1 MELKKTLFAQNY
13 WWKEKIAFDFKDRD
27 IDIEISKFITE
38 PQILAITGIRRV
50 GKTTYLLSLINKLIK
65 NGTNP
70 EAILFVSFDELKTQK
85 IRDILE
91 TYESIIENKKFQ
103 KTYLF
108 LDEIQKLKDWENQI
122 KSIYDEHKLKNDLK
136 IFISG
141 SESLFIRKKSK
152 ETLAGRIFEFKMNQ
166 LSFKEYLNFK
176 DLNYKNI
183 QLYEKELLIDFNNFI
198 LTQGFPEML
207 NYTDYFKLK
216 KYTNEITEK
225 IIFGD
230 IAKQFK
236 ITNLQALESIV
247 KIISNN
253 PGQLLDQTDLGSE
266 INVVRQVVSNYL
278 KYLEESYLIKKQYN
292 YSNNFRKTERKL
304 KKYYP
309 TILSPEIILDEDYL
323 SKSKVFETFIINQ
336 LNSNFFWRD
345 AYKNEVDM
353 IFEKNKTIV
362 PIEIKYGKV
371 ETEGLDKFMSNNNV
385 SVGYIISLNIEKKIQ
400 KGDKTIYVIPAY
412 KFLLNKDKY
421 L

>member
-1 MELKKTLFAQNY
+1 MDLKKTLFSQNP
-13 WWKEKIAFDFKDRD
+13 WWKNQLSFDFKQRD
-27 IDIEISKFITE
+27 ISLELDKFIPE
-38 PQILAITGIRRV
+38 PQIIAITGIRRV
-50 GKTTYLLSLINKLIK
+50 GKTTYLLSIIDKLIK

-70 EAILFVSFDELKTQK
+70 EAILFVSFDELKNQR

-91 TYESIIENKKFQ
+91 VYELIIENKKFT

-122 KSIYDEHKLKNDLK
+122 KAIYDEHKLKNDLK

-152 ETLAGRIFEFKMNQ
+152 ETLAGRIFEFKMNP

-176 DLNYKNI
+176 NKQYKNI
-183 QLYEKELLIDFNNFI
+183 QLYDKELLIDFNNHL
-198 LTQGFPEML
+198 LTQGFPEMI
-207 NYTDYFKLK
+207 NYTDYSILK
-216 KYTNEITEK
+216 KYTTEIIEK

-236 ITNLQALESIV
+236 VTNLQALESITR
-247 KIISNN
+247 IISNN
-253 PGQLLDQTDLGSE
+253 PGQLLDQTDLGTE
-266 INVVRQVVSNYL
+266 IKVVRQVVSNYL

-323 SKSKVFETFIINQ
+323 SKSKVFEAFIITQ
-336 LNSNFFWRD
+336 LSSSFFWRD

-353 IFEKNKTIV
+353 IFEKNKQII
-362 PIEIKYGKV
+362 PIEIKYGKI
-371 ETEGLDKFMSNNNV
+371 ETAGLDKFMSNYKID
-385 SVGYIISLNIEKKIQ
+385 VGYIISHNTEKEIKKDKKI
-400 KGDKTIYVIPAY
+400 IYVVPAY

>member
-1 MELKKTLFAQNY
+1 MDFKKTLFAQNP
-13 WWKEKIAFDFKDRD
+13 WWKNHLSFDFKQRD
-27 IDIEISKFITE
+27 ISLELDKFIPE
-38 PQILAITGIRRV
+38 PQIIAITGIRRV
-50 GKTTYLLSLINKLIK
+50 GKTTYLLSVIDKLIK
-65 NGTNP
+65 MGTNP
-70 EAILFVSFDELKTQK
+70 EAILFVSFDELKNQR

-91 TYESIIENKKFQ
+91 VYEFIIENKKFT

-122 KSIYDEHKLKNDLK
+122 KAIYDEHKLKNDLK

-152 ETLAGRIFEFKMNQ
+152 ETLAGRIFEFKMNP

-176 DLNYKNI
+176 NKQYKNI
-183 QLYEKELLIDFNNFI
+183 QLYDKELLIDFNNHL
-198 LTQGFPEML
+198 LTQGFPEMI
-207 NYTDYFKLK
+207 NYTDYSIFK
-216 KYTNEITEK
+216 KYTTEIIEK

-236 ITNLQALESIV
+236 VTNLQALESITR
-247 KIISNN
+247 IISNN
-253 PGQLLDQTDLGSE
+253 PGQLLDQTDLGAE
-266 INVVRQVVSNYL
+266 IKVVRQVVSNYL

-323 SKSKVFETFIINQ
+323 SKSKVFETFIITQ
-336 LNSNFFWRD
+336 LNSSFFWRD

-353 IFEKNKTIV
+353 IFEKNKQII
-362 PIEIKYGKV
+362 PIEIKYGKI
-371 ETEGLDKFMSNNNV
+371 ETTGLDKFMFNYKIDI
-385 SVGYIISLNIEKKIQ
+385 GYIISYNTEKEIKKDNKI
-400 KGDKTIYVIPAY
+400 IYVVPAY
-412 KFLLNKDKY
+412 KFLLNKEKY

>member
-1 MELKKTLFAQNY
+1 MDFKKTLFSQNP
-13 WWKEKIAFDFKDRD
+13 WWKNQLSFDFKQRD
-27 IDIEISKFITE
+27 ISLELNKFIPE
-38 PQILAITGIRRV
+38 PQIIAITGIRRV
-50 GKTTYLLSLINKLIK
+50 GKTTYLLSVIDKLIK
-65 NGTNP
+65 GGTNP
-70 EAILFVSFDELKTQK
+70 EAILFVSFDELKNQR

-91 TYESIIENKKFQ
+91 VYELIIENKKFT

-122 KSIYDEHKLKNDLK
+122 KAIYDEHKLKNDLK

-152 ETLAGRIFEFKMNQ
+152 ETLAGRIFEFKMNP

-176 DLNYKNI
+176 NKQYKNI
-183 QLYEKELLIDFNNFI
+183 QLYDKELLIDFNNHL
-198 LTQGFPEML
+198 LTQGFPEMI
-207 NYTDYFKLK
+207 NYTDYSILK
-216 KYTNEITEK
+216 KYTTEIIEK

-236 ITNLQALESIV
+236 VTNLQPLESITR
-247 KIISNN
+247 IISNN
-253 PGQLLDQTDLGSE
+253 PGQLLDQTDLGTE
-266 INVVRQVVSNYL
+266 IKVVRQVVSNYL

-323 SKSKVFETFIINQ
+323 SKSKVFEAFIITQ
-336 LNSNFFWRD
+336 LSSSFFWRD

-353 IFEKNKTIV
+353 IFEKNKQII
-362 PIEIKYGKV
+362 PIEIKYGKI
-371 ETEGLDKFMSNNNV
+371 ETAGLDKFMSNYKID
-385 SVGYIISLNIEKKIQ
+385 VGYIISQNTEKEIKKDKKI
-400 KGDKTIYVIPAY
+400 IYVVPAY